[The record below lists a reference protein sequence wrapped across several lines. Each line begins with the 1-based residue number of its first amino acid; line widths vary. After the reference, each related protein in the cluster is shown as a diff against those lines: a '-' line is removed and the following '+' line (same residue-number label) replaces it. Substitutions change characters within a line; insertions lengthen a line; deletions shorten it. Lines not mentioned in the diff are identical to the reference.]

1 MRTLDLF
8 VVELNSQTNE
18 KIVTKSGLELY
29 VDTKFNEF
37 EHRVTE
43 GPVVSTPLKYDTGVE
58 INDTLYFHHHVVLNS
73 GQAITGHKNHFF
85 VRYSQNETHGNQAI
99 AYKSQR
105 DNKIRPLSGW
115 SLLEPVEE
123 KDEKKSSL
131 IEVVEIDKKNPNKG
145 RVCFDAPWLEDIGVK
160 AGDVV
165 GFVKNADYRITID
178 GKEYYRTRK
187 EDLLYVEE
195 SVHNS

>member
-18 KIVTKSGLELY
+18 KIVTKNGLELY

-43 GPVVSTPLKYDTGVE
+43 GPVVSTPLKYDTGVK

-73 GQAITGHKNHFF
+73 GQSLTGHENHFF
-85 VRYSQNETHGNQAI
+85 VRYSQNETHRNQAI
-99 AYKSQR
+99 AYKSQK
-105 DNKIRPLSGW
+105 DSKIRPLSGW
-115 SLLEPVEE
+115 SLLEPVETM
-123 KDEKKSSL
+123 DRKKSSP
-131 IEVVEIDKKNPNKG
+131 IEVVEIDKKNPTKG
-145 RVCFDAPWLEDIGVK
+145 RVCFDAPWLEEIGVK
-160 AGDVV
+160 EGDIV

-195 SVHNS
+195 SVHNG